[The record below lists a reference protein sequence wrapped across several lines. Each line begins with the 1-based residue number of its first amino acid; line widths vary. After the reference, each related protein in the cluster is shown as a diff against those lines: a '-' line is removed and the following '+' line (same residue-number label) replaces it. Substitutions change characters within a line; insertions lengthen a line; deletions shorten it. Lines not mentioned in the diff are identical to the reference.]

1 MTDDD
6 QRIIGG
12 LVARMDGFMETTA
25 QWRKEQR
32 DDLAKLFAKIDSIS
46 LDGCAIGQQHE
57 RDVSEIKL
65 RLHELEDRPS
75 RLVGLG
81 AVILTI
87 AGLVGTFL
95 IWLHDRLMK

>member
-25 QWRKEQR
+25 LWRKEQR
-32 DDLAKLFAKIDSIS
+32 DDLAKLFAKIDRLS
-46 LDGCAIGQQHE
+46 LDGCAVGQQHE
-57 RDVSEIKL
+57 RDVEDMKI
-65 RLHELEDRPS
+65 RIRELEDRPS

-81 AVILTI
+81 AVLLTI
-87 AGLVGTFL
+87 AGSVGAFL
-95 IWLHDRLMK
+95 IWLHDRLK